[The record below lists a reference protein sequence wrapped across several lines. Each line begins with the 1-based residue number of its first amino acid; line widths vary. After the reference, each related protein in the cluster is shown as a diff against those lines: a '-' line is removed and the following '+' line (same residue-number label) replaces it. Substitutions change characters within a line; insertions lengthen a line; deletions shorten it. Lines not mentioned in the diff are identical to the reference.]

1 LRSAADGPAL
11 GPPQGRKE
19 IARAAVLFDFG
30 GTLDADGV
38 PWKERFYR
46 LFRARDVD
54 IPRERFDHV
63 FYAADDALV
72 GAISP
77 TLCFRDTVRSVA
89 VGVTRGLGLA
99 DDGLS
104 DGVAETFVDE
114 ALAVARRNIPLLARL
129 AERYRLGIVSNFYGN
144 LPAVCDDVG
153 VRPFFGVIVDS
164 VWAGCTKPDPRIFRR
179 AVDGLRVAPAETTFV
194 GDSLSRDMAGARAVG
209 MPHIWLAGEAAGTTC
224 CAGDRVIRTLAD
236 LETVL

>member
-1 LRSAADGPAL
+1 
-11 GPPQGRKE
+11 
-19 IARAAVLFDFG
+19 VLFDFG

-46 LFRARDVD
+46 HFLARGAAVS
-54 IPRERFDHV
+54 RERFEPV

-77 TLCFRDTVRSVA
+77 SLSFHETARAVA
-89 VGVTRGLGLA
+89 VAVAQGLGLS
-99 DDGLS
+99 DDSLS
-104 DGVAETFVDE
+104 DGVARAFVDE

-129 AERYRLGIVSNFYGN
+129 AEHYQLGIVSNFYGN
-144 LPAVCDDVG
+144 LLTVCDDIG

-179 AVDGLRVAPAETTFV
+179 AVDGLRVAPAEATFV
-194 GDSLSRDMAGARAVG
+194 GDSPARDMAGARAIG

-224 CAGDRVIRTLAD
+224 CAGDRVIRTLRD
-236 LETVL
+236 LESVL